1 MLLLGY
7 LVPRLHELG
16 YRPKLFKK
24 GNKVSAITT
33 RCGVAFRDVAKLL
46 APTTSL
52 RKFGAL
58 FGLEQQKAHFPF
70 KLLTSVDV
78 LTAVKELPEHSDPC
92 WINDLSG
99 GGAGLSREQHQE
111 AVRLFDEADCRN
123 LGDYLKAYL
132 WLDVEILYK
141 ATQCWRKSLLAV
153 TGLDFV
159 QARKYTI
166 SGLSYTAGLKNWE
179 KNLRV
184 GCFAVNNSQV
194 YRLLKK
200 GMRG

>member
-1 MLLLGY
+1 MT
-7 LVPRLHELG
+7 
-16 YRPKLFKK
+16 
-24 GNKVSAITT
+24 AITT
-33 RCGVAFRDVAKLL
+33 RSGIAFRDVAKLL

-52 RKFGAL
+52 RKFGRL

-70 KLLTSVDV
+70 KLLTSVSV
-78 LTAVKELPEHSDPC
+78 LETVKELPEHSDPC
-92 WINDLSG
+92 WISDLSG
-99 GGAGLSREQHQE
+99 SETISQAQLEE
-111 AVRLFDEADCRN
+111 ARRLFRAAGCQN
-123 LGDYLKAYL
+123 LGDYLRAYL
-132 WLDVEILYK
+132 WLDVEILYQ
-141 ATQCWRKSLLAV
+141 ATQAWRRTLDSV

-179 KNLRV
+179 RNLRV
-184 GCFAVNNSQV
+184 GCFAVNNSQT